1 MQENPESGNGGALSD
16 LRVLDFTHYIAGP
29 YATKL
34 LADYG
39 ADVLKVERPGIGDG
53 ARRIG
58 PFPNDVPHPEKSG
71 TFLHLNTNKRSITL
85 NLKSAQAQDIVKQL
99 VRNVD
104 VVVESFRPDQMAAF
118 ELGYETLRS
127 INPDIVLTS
136 VSNFGQTGP
145 YRDFRSSDII
155 IYGMGGEMYSTGLED
170 REPLKL
176 GENVVLYQAGAI
188 AAIATMGAV
197 FADSSQHVDVSLM
210 ETQIGTIDRR
220 MSMLLAYQYNGEIS
234 KRSATAT
241 AGGYPNG
248 VFICLDGYVQIAGG
262 RNYFERVVAMMG
274 APDVLLDERWYEPEA
289 QYDPELEDEFNAYF
303 IPWCLERTKL
313 EIWHSAQE
321 AGVLSAPVNAA
332 SDLVNDKELH
342 RRGAFAEIDHPVAGT
357 LLYPGRPFI
366 MNESPWCIR
375 RPAPQL
381 GEHTTEVLSGLG
393 YAKDEVEQL
402 RRRGVV

>member
-1 MQENPESGNGGALSD
+1 MREHPESGSGGALSD

-39 ADVLKVERPGIGDG
+39 ADVLKVERPGVGDG

-58 PFPNDVPHPEKSG
+58 PFPDDVPHPEKSG

-85 NLKSAQAQDIVKQL
+85 NLKSAQAQDIVQQL
-99 VRNVD
+99 VKNID
-104 VVVESFRPDQMAAF
+104 VVVESFRPGQLDAF
-118 ELGYETLRS
+118 GLGYETLRS
-127 INPDIVLTS
+127 INPQIVLTS
-136 VSNFGQTGP
+136 ISNFGQTGP

-188 AAIATMGAV
+188 AATATMGAV

-332 SDLVNDKELH
+332 SDLVNDKEFH

-381 GEHTTEVLSGLG
+381 GEHTAEVLSELG
-393 YAKDEVEQL
+393 YTHEDIEQL
-402 RRRGVV
+402 RRQGII